1 MARKYRVK
9 CPKCGNVQNLIAP
22 APCAKCGEPLEL
34 EQPGLLGI
42 YRMGNF
48 VGAAAGFGIYLDGQP
63 YGQIGNQESLYL
75 PLPYGEYK
83 LHIVCGMNRKCNGPV
98 IKLSPEDPFVCV
110 KVHINMGFI
119 QNKLVI
125 ERADPSTMP
134 RD

>member
-48 VGAAAGFGIYLDGQP
+48 VGVAAGFGIYLDGQP

-83 LHIVCGMNRKCNGPV
+83 LHIVCGMNRKCNDPV
-98 IKLSPEDPFVCV
+98 IRLSPEDPFVCV

-119 QNKLVI
+119 
-125 ERADPSTMP
+125 
-134 RD
+134 